1 MSNETTSKSGVGGG
15 SGGGGPTS
23 GTTVP
28 SLAPPNGPPGGLGL
42 ISASVSAINVEK
54 TAKDFASTHRVKK
67 LLETY
72 TMTAE
77 RSLMGPNAS
86 EDAFNQ
92 QKYFSGHGGNNGGPP
107 FLASSSASSYKL
119 PPDVELSK
127 TSPSSADPTNHGSGS
142 SSAGG
147 SGGNGGNGDGGNG
160 SKVDIAASR
169 RLQMQ
174 MISTIST
181 GLKGGGPMSPP
192 PPTGN
197 AKSSTTAGN
206 GLVTLSRYSTID
218 ILFDEISTSIRL
230 RIAFI
235 FGVQNPLINRFY

>member
-1 MSNETTSKSGVGGG
+1 MSNETTIKSGVGG

-147 SGGNGGNGDGGNG
+147 SGNGGNGDGGNG

-192 PPTGN
+192 PPTGGIN

-206 GLVTLSRYSTID
+206 GLVTLSR
-218 ILFDEISTSIRL
+218 
-230 RIAFI
+230 
-235 FGVQNPLINRFY
+235 

>member
-1 MSNETTSKSGVGGG
+1 MSNETTKSGVGGG
-15 SGGGGPTS
+15 GGMLPTS

-28 SLAPPNGPPGGLGL
+28 APSSAPPGGPPGGLVGL
-42 ISASVSAINVEK
+42 SAVEK
-54 TAKDFASTHRVKK
+54 AKGFASTHRVKK

-92 QKYFSGHGGNNGGPP
+92 QKYFSGGGGGNNGGPP

-127 TSPSSADPTNHGSGS
+127 TSPSSAGLTKHG
-142 SSAGG
+142 GG
-147 SGGNGGNGDGGNG
+147 SGGSTSGGGSGEAADGGG
-160 SKVDIAASR
+160 SAKVDIAASR

-192 PPTGN
+192 PPITGN

-206 GLVTLSRYSTID
+206 GLVTLSR
-218 ILFDEISTSIRL
+218 
-230 RIAFI
+230 
-235 FGVQNPLINRFY
+235 

>member
-147 SGGNGGNGDGGNG
+147 SGNGGNGDGGNG

-235 FGVQNPLINRFY
+235 FGVQNP